1 MTDEEMRRT
10 VEFILQQQAQF
21 TADMLRMSEENARF
35 AAETRQNFG
44 RLGEAV
50 IAITGILGRLG
61 DGQERLERAQ
71 ELTEKRVAELAAAQT
86 ALAQAQARTDER
98 LNTFIGVVERYIS
111 EHRNGKE

>member
-1 MTDEEMRRT
+1 MTDEEIRQTMQ
-10 VEFILQQQAQF
+10 FILAQQAQF
-21 TADMLRMSEENARF
+21 STDMLQMREEHARF
-35 AAETRQNFG
+35 AAETQKNFG

-71 ELTEKRVAELAAAQT
+71 ELTEKRVAELA
-86 ALAQAQARTDER
+86 DR
-98 LNTFIGVVERYIS
+98 LNLFIGVVERYIS

>member
-10 VEFILQQQAQF
+10 MQFILEQQTQF
-21 TADMLRMSEENARF
+21 TADMLQMREEHARF

-50 IAITGILGRLG
+50 LAITGIVGRLG
-61 DGQERLERAQ
+61 DAQERTER
-71 ELTEKRVAELAAAQT
+71 KVAELAEAQ
-86 ALAQAQARTDER
+86 LRTDDR